1 MKTIYQSILLIGLS
15 AASLSLNAQTAAK
28 DTVLNKQ
35 VILQRDYSPTIN
47 DASRINSNPSIF
59 EPNIQKKSLNFEQ
72 KAPQLLINNNRL
84 GDSKAGEIMT
94 DVEYSKKR
102 GYAQLAAGNYANIEG
117 ALGYRIVN
125 SERDRLNL
133 FGSYDATSGKL
144 SYAERLHYDRVKAK
158 SSDLNVNLNYQHT
171 FDPSILTIEALY
183 RNLGYNYY
191 GNPFITNEQFDKL
204 GENLPNID
212 KKQNVSVIGF
222 GAALKSREENDPAL
236 NYEGQIS
243 YRNFKSKYGIHPGLD
258 GQKGGQLNFQL
269 NLNTEFD
276 SDKWIGVDMYV
287 MNQSLSNALNDN
299 NMLHVYGVPYIK
311 FEGANWKAKLG
322 VKAGFITDNK
332 NSFIAAPDMYAS
344 VKLGEFNSLY
354 ASVTGGINENT
365 FLQVLEENRYT
376 NPFNRIGYS
385 RTVYDTEIGV
395 NIGAFAGVEFDIF
408 AGYKQTNRDHLYITN
423 APFSGYSNN
432 PTLDATYAWGNM
444 SDAVYANLGTGKV
457 GASLKTNLIPQ
468 TNLWARAI
476 VYAYN
481 VKYKGGNVSGLV
493 EELPSQKKAW
503 GLPTATAELHA
514 DVKDAILPN
523 LTLSMDYTL
532 ELGRKAYFGGKSI
545 SMKNVN
551 ELNFRADYRVMD
563 WISINARVNNV
574 LSQKYERVYGYTHQG
589 INFMGGLNLKF

>member
-1 MKTIYQSILLIGLS
+1 MRTIYQSILLIGLS
-15 AASLSLNAQTAAK
+15 AASLTLNAQTAAK

-35 VILQRDYSPTIN
+35 VILQREYSPTIN
-47 DASRINSNPSIF
+47 EASRINSNPSIF
-59 EPNIQKKSLNFEQ
+59 EPNVQKKSLNFEQ

-84 GDSKAGEIMT
+84 GDSRAGEIMT

-102 GYAQLAAGNYANIEG
+102 GYAQIAAGNYANIDG

-125 SERDRLNL
+125 SKRDRLNL

-144 SYAERLHYDRVKAK
+144 SYAESMYYKRMKAK
-158 SSDLNVNLNYQHT
+158 YSDINVNLNYQHT
-171 FDPSILTIEALY
+171 FDPSILSIEALY

-191 GNPFITNEQFDKL
+191 GNPFISNEQLDNL
-204 GENLPNID
+204 DNLPNFD

-222 GAALKSREENDPAL
+222 AAALKSRDESKPAL
-236 NYEGQIS
+236 NYDGKIS
-243 YRNFKSKYGIHPGLD
+243 YRSFKSKYGTHPELD
-258 GQKGGQLNFQL
+258 GQKGGQLNVQL
-269 NLNTEFD
+269 DLNTEFD
-276 SDKWIGVDMYV
+276 SEKWLGIDMYV
-287 MNQSLSNALNDN
+287 MNQSLSNALNDD
-299 NMLHVYGVPYIK
+299 NMLHVYGVPYIR
-311 FEGANWKAKLG
+311 FEGSNWKAKLG
-322 VKAGFITDNK
+322 AKAGFITDYK
-332 NSFIAAPDMYAS
+332 NSFIVAPDLYAS

-365 FLQVLEENRYT
+365 FLQVLEENRYA
-376 NPFNRIGYS
+376 NPLNRIGYS
-385 RTVYDTEIGV
+385 RTVYDAELGV

-423 APFSGYSNN
+423 APFSGNSNN
-432 PTLDATYAWGNM
+432 PTLDAIYAWGNV
-444 SDAVYANLGTGKV
+444 SDAVYANLSRGKV
-457 GASLKTNLIPQ
+457 GALFKTNLIPQ

-481 VKYKGGNVSGLV
+481 VKYKGGNLKNFV
-493 EELPSQKKAW
+493 EEAPAKKEAW

-514 DVKDAILPN
+514 DVKDVILPN

-532 ELGRKAYFGGKSI
+532 ELGRKAYFGGRSI

-574 LSQKYERVYGYTHQG
+574 FSQKYERVYGYTHQG